1 MTRNL
6 VLWTVQVLL
15 AALFVFAGGMKLVLP
30 IEAMTGAIALPGA
43 LLRFVGLAELAGGL
57 GLLLPGMT
65 GIRRDL
71 TPLAAVG
78 LVIIM
83 TGATVIT
90 VLSGSI
96 PGALFPLV
104 VGVLCA
110 SIAHGR
116 ASWTRRSA
124 AGRSVQGRVATA

>member
-1 MTRNL
+1 MKRNL
-6 VLWTVQVLL
+6 VLWAVQVLL

-65 GIRRDL
+65 GIRREL

-104 VGVLCA
+104 VGVLCG

-116 ASWTRRSA
+116 ASWTRRSGA
-124 AGRSVQGRVATA
+124 VSVQDQVAAA